1 MKIEDRVK
9 FICFL
14 LDALKGKNGWA
25 GMVHLQKG
33 CYIAQR
39 MLSIPLDYKFI
50 QYIYGPYAFDLE
62 EEIRITNRR
71 LILSKGLPPVG
82 YGCAYDFYED
92 IEKYV
97 EANKDNYKF
106 KDEINFIADW
116 FLDKKIG
123 RLEKLAAAYMI
134 NEIYPDAGL
143 EERIKK
149 LIGWKPFMTEPEAL
163 SCFEDVEVRNKE
175 IEELEFIN
183 NKVSVSG

>member
-14 LDALKGKNGWA
+14 LDALKDKNGWA
-25 GMVHLQKG
+25 GMIHLQKG

-39 MLSIPLDYKFI
+39 MLGVPLDYKFI
-50 QYIYGPYAFDLE
+50 QYVYGPYAFDLR
-62 EEIRITNRR
+62 EEIHMINDRF
-71 LILSKGLPPVG
+71 ILSKSFPPVG
-82 YGCAYDFYED
+82 YEYAYDFYED
-92 IEKYV
+92 VEKWV

-106 KDEINFIADW
+106 KDEINFIAGW
-116 FLDKKIG
+116 FLDKKVG

-134 NEIYPDAGL
+134 NEKYPDAGL

-149 LIGWKPFMTEPEAL
+149 LIGWKPFMIEPEAL

-175 IEELEFIN
+175 VEELEFIN
-183 NKVSVSG
+183 NKISVSG

>member
-1 MKIEDRVK
+1 MTLEDRVK

-39 MLSIPLDYKFI
+39 MLGVPLDYKFI
-50 QYIYGPYAFDLE
+50 QDIYGPYAFDLRDE
-62 EEIRITNRR
+62 VRMINDRF
-71 LILSKGLPPVG
+71 ILSQGFPPVG

-92 IEKYV
+92 VEKYV
-97 EANKDNYKF
+97 ESNRDNYKF
-106 KDEINFIADW
+106 KDEINFIAGW

-134 NEIYPDAGL
+134 NEKYPDAGL

-175 IEELEFIN
+175 VEELEFIN
-183 NKVSVSG
+183 NKISVSG

>member
-1 MKIEDRVK
+1 MKQEDRVE

-39 MLSIPLDYKFI
+39 MLGVPLDYKFI
-50 QYIYGPYAFDLE
+50 QYVYGPYAFDLSD
-62 EEIRITNRR
+62 EIYLINDKF
-71 LILSKGLPPVG
+71 ILSQGFPPVS
-82 YGCAYDFYED
+82 YGVSYDLYED

-106 KDEINFIADW
+106 RVEINFIA
-116 FLDKKIG
+116 G

-134 NEIYPDAGL
+134 NEKYPDAER

-149 LIGWKPFMTEPEAL
+149 LIGWKPFMTEPEAI

-175 IEELEFIN
+175 LEELEFIN
-183 NKVSVSG
+183 KKVSVSG